1 MEKHIWVFLFSAII
15 VGGMSWLGLTG
26 AFDLSA
32 TATNTI
38 NNNIS
43 PSDLRVT
50 NLEKKVSD
58 LQTRVNKLEQQAF
71 GNGLAQEQSAP
82 KTVMTSVQTPEIIIA
97 NGKYSAVATIYIKDL
112 NGNPIPSRKIT
123 ITEQFVYSQASPKNE
138 NSPKISYKYTDKEG
152 KIIYRTPWIN
162 DMKGVD
168 DYCNLPYKLR
178 TIISDQD
185 NNSREFLFTIQA
197 PNCTPAAI
205 PVLNPNN

>member
-1 MEKHIWVFLFSAII
+1 MNNYIAVLLLSA
-15 VGGMSWLGLTG
+15 VVLGSATWLGLSG

-32 TATNTI
+32 TAVNTI
-38 NNNIS
+38 NSNMNVSELKIAS
-43 PSDLRVT
+43 
-50 NLEKKVSD
+50 LEGKIND
-58 LQTRVNKLEQQAF
+58 LQKRVVKLEQQVF
-71 GNGLAQEQSAP
+71 GSGTQEQTAP

-97 NGKYSAVATIYIKDL
+97 NGKHSAVATIYIKDL
-112 NGNPIPSRKIT
+112 NGKPVASRKIT
-123 ITEQFVYSQASPKNE
+123 ITEQFVYNQASPKND

-178 TIISDQD
+178 TIISDQE
-185 NNSREFLFTIQA
+185 NSKEFLFTIQA
-197 PNCTPAAI
+197 PNCTPASI